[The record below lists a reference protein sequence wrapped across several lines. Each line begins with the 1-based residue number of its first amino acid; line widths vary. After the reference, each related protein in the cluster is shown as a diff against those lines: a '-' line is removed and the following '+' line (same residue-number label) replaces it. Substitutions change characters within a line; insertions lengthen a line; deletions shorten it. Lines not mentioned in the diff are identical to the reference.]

1 MRYARLFDEL
11 MTQGERAAA
20 FFALHRPGAAFVIP
34 NAWDA
39 ASARVFA
46 AASFPAIATSSASM
60 AWSLGYADGESVDLD
75 ALFDSIARVVRVVDV
90 PVSAD
95 LEGGF
100 GADTLGV
107 VRSFE
112 RALAAGVVGG
122 NFEDFD
128 NVRRDVIPLA
138 TMVERVRAVRER
150 ATALGVQFFINART
164 DLMLHALGEESTRVE
179 RTIERLRAYVAAGA
193 DGVFA
198 PGVSDLAAIARIAQ
212 SVNAPLNI
220 LAGPQTPPR
229 SALAAAGVARVSIGS
244 SPARRTLYVLREI
257 ACSLRESDEFAYAR
271 EPSIPFDELNE
282 LFSHKS

>member
-1 MRYARLFDEL
+1 

-60 AWSLGYADGESVDLD
+60 AWSLGYGDGERVDLD
-75 ALFDSIARVVRVVDV
+75 ALFAAIARVVRVVDV

-100 GADTLGV
+100 GAD
-107 VRSFE
+107 
-112 RALAAGVVGG
+112 AAGVVGA

-128 NVRRDVIPLA
+128 NVRRGVIPLA

-150 ATALGVQFFINART
+150 VTALGVRFFINART
-164 DLMLHALGEESTRVE
+164 DLMLHALGDESTRVE

-229 SALAAAGVARVSIGS
+229 SALAAAGVARVSTGS

-271 EPSIPFDELNE
+271 EPAIPFDELNE
-282 LFSHKS
+282 LFSYKI

>member
-1 MRYARLFDEL
+1 
-11 MTQGERAAA
+11 MTHNERAAA
-20 FFALHRPGAAFVIP
+20 FFALHKPGAAFVIP
-34 NAWDA
+34 NVWDA

-46 AASFPAIATSSASM
+46 AQGFSAIATSSASM

-75 ALFDSIARVVRVVDV
+75 ALFGAIARVVRVVDV

-100 GADTLGV
+100 GADTAGV

-112 RALAAGVVGG
+112 RALAAGAVGG

-128 NVRRDVIPLA
+128 NVQRDVIPVA

-150 ATALGVQFFINART
+150 ATALGVRFFINART
-164 DLMLHALGEESTRVE
+164 DLMLHALGDVSTRVE

-198 PGVSDLAAIARIAQ
+198 PGSSDLGAIERIVK
-212 SVNAPLNI
+212 SVDAPLNI

-229 SALAAAGVARVSIGS
+229 SALAAVGVARVSIGS
-244 SPARRTLYVLREI
+244 SPARRILYVLREL
-257 ACSLRESDEFAYAR
+257 ASSLREGDDFAYAR
-271 EPSIPFDELNE
+271 EPAIPFDELNQ
-282 LFSHKS
+282 LFA